1 MIDLVALQS
10 LMGVAERGT
19 VGAAAE
25 SLGYTPSAVS
35 QQIKRLE
42 RNLGFELLERVGR
55 GVVLTEPARLL
66 VAEGH
71 RLLGELEAVESRLD
85 RNAGKLHGSIRM
97 AAHAT
102 AIRGIVAPA
111 LATLGESAPDLDV
124 TLVERDPP
132 DAVDLLVTGQVDIA
146 VVHNWVGVSLHVP
159 RGIDQR
165 EIGADVA
172 DVLINRANPLSR
184 RKSLTAKD
192 LLEQRWA
199 VTPVGTICHAWFV
212 QMFAGFSQ
220 TPTVRYWSPEF
231 DSHVALVQ
239 AGLAVALVPRLGR
252 SPLPGAVVAVPVR
265 DPVPTRQVLVLRRAT
280 MASSP
285 ALEHIAEALVAQ
297 RPFAAR
303 NAT

>member
-19 VGAAAE
+19 VGGAAE

-42 RNLGFELLERVGR
+42 RTLGLDLLERVGR

-85 RNAGKLHGSIRM
+85 SSAGKLHGTIRM

-124 TLVERDPP
+124 SLVERDPAA
-132 DAVDLLVTGQVDIA
+132 AVDLLVSGQVDVA
-146 VVHNWVGVSLHVP
+146 VVHNWVGVPLHVP
-159 RGIDQR
+159 AGLDERT
-165 EIGADVA
+165 IGEDVA
-172 DVLINRANPLSR
+172 DVLINRSNPLSR
-184 RKSLTAKD
+184 RKSLTAKE
-192 LLEQRWA
+192 LLDQRWA
-199 VTPVGTICHAWFV
+199 ITPVGTICHAWFV
-212 QMFAGFSQ
+212 QMFAGFSR
-220 TPTVRYWSPEF
+220 TPTVRYWTPEF
-231 DSHVALVQ
+231 ATHVALVE
-239 AGLAVALVPRLGR
+239 AGLAIALVPRLGR
-252 SPLPGAVVAVPVR
+252 DELPKGVVAVPVH
-265 DPVPTRQVLVLRRAT
+265 DPVPTRQVLVLRRST

-285 ALEHIAEALVAQ
+285 ALRHITDALAAQ
-297 RPFAAR
+297 AAR
-303 NAT
+303 PAR

>member
-42 RNLGFELLERVGR
+42 RSLGFELLERVGR

-71 RLLGELEAVESRLD
+71 RLLGELEAVETRLD
-85 RNAGKLHGSIRM
+85 RNARKLHGSIRM

-102 AIRGIVAPA
+102 AIRGLVAPA
-111 LATLGESAPDLDV
+111 LAGLHESAPDLEV
-124 TLVERDPP
+124 TLLERDPS
-132 DAVDLLVTGQVDIA
+132 DAVDLLVAGQVDIA
-146 VVHNWVGVSLHVP
+146 VVHNWVGVPLHVP
-159 RGIDQR
+159 SGLDVQ

-172 DVLINRANPLSR
+172 DLLVHRSNRLSR
-184 RKSLTAKD
+184 RRSVTPRD
-192 LLEQRWA
+192 LLDQRWA
-199 VTPVGTICHAWFV
+199 TTPVGTICHAWFV
-212 QMFAGFSQ
+212 QMFAGFSHQ
-220 TPTVRYWSPEF
+220 PVVGYWTPEF
-231 DSHVALVQ
+231 ASHVALVR

-252 SPLPGAVVAVPVR
+252 DPLPAEVRAVPVC
-265 DPVPTRQVLVLRRAT
+265 DPVPTRQLLVVRRAT

-285 ALEHIAEALVAQ
+285 ALGHIADALVAQ
-297 RPFAAR
+297 SPGVLA
-303 NAT
+303 

>member
-1 MIDLVALQS
+1 V
-10 LMGVAERGT
+10 
-19 VGAAAE
+19 
-25 SLGYTPSAVS
+25 
-35 QQIKRLE
+35 
-42 RNLGFELLERVGR
+42 
-55 GVVLTEPARLL
+55 
-66 VAEGH
+66 
-71 RLLGELEAVESRLD
+71 
-85 RNAGKLHGSIRM
+85 
-97 AAHAT
+97 
-102 AIRGIVAPA
+102 
-111 LATLGESAPDLDV
+111 GESAPDLDV

-172 DVLINRANPLSR
+172 DVLVNRSNPLAR

-192 LLEQRWA
+192 LLDQRWA

-212 QMFAGFSQ
+212 QMFAGFSR

-252 SPLPGAVVAVPVR
+252 SPLPSAVVAVPVR

-285 ALEHIAEALVAQ
+285 ALQHITDALGK
-297 RPFAAR
+297 RAAR
-303 NAT
+303 T

>member
-42 RNLGFELLERVGR
+42 RTLGLDLLERVGR

-71 RLLGELEAVESRLD
+71 RLLDELEAVESRLD
-85 RNAGKLHGSIRM
+85 SSAGKLHGTIRM

-102 AIRGIVAPA
+102 AIRGIVAPV

-184 RKSLTAKD
+184 RKSLTPKD
-192 LLEQRWA
+192 LLDQRWA
-199 VTPVGTICHAWFV
+199 VTPIGTICHAWFV
-212 QMFAGFSQ
+212 QMFAGFSR

-231 DSHVALVQ
+231 DSHMPWCRPA
-239 AGLAVALVPRLGR
+239 LAVALVPRLGR
-252 SPLPGAVVAVPVR
+252 SPLPDGVVAVPVR

-280 MASSP
+280 MSSSP
-285 ALEHIAEALVAQ
+285 ALRHITDALIAQ
-297 RPFAAR
+297 AVPA
-303 NAT
+303 